1 MAKDFIRIHPL
12 DDVAV
17 ALREI
22 PEGAEV
28 SVDGQLYVARSA
40 IPFGHKMA
48 LRDLRAG
55 ENVRK
60 YGSFIGHVT
69 EDCLAG
75 SWLHSHNLRTNLE
88 GLLEYS
94 YRPLLREKA
103 EVTATPDTFLG
114 YLRPDGRAGTR
125 NEIWIIPTVSCVNTL
140 VQSIAQEADALVRDQ
155 CDGVIALPHNTGC
168 SQMGEDQEM
177 TKRLLA
183 SITRHPNAGGVLLV
197 SLGCENCDF
206 DHLLPFLGDY
216 DHSRIRTMVAQ
227 DVPGDEKAEGVRLVR
242 EIAALLA
249 SDHRKELPISKLVLG
264 LKCGG
269 SDAFSGIT
277 ANPLCGTVAEKLTD
291 LGGTA
296 ILTEVP
302 EMFGAE
308 TFLMERADSVETFRK
323 VVNMINGFKQY
334 YLDHGKPVY
343 DNPSPGNKRGR
354 ITTLEEKSL
363 GCIQKG
369 GHATVTDTLE
379 MGEQCRKAGLNLVTG
394 PGNDSV
400 SITNLLAAGAQI
412 LLFTTGR
419 GNPLGTAVPTLKVA
433 SNRALFERKQAWFD
447 FNAGLVLETGSMEE
461 ASDLLWKQLIRVAS
475 GELRARNEERG
486 YREIMIFKDGVIL

>member
-1 MAKDFIRIHPL
+1 
-12 DDVAV
+12 
-17 ALREI
+17 
-22 PEGAEV
+22 
-28 SVDGQLYVARSA
+28 
-40 IPFGHKMA
+40 
-48 LRDLRAG
+48 
-55 ENVRK
+55 
-60 YGSFIGHVT
+60 
-69 EDCLAG
+69 
-75 SWLHSHNLRTNLE
+75 
-88 GLLEYS
+88 
-94 YRPLLREKA
+94 
-103 EVTATPDTFLG
+103 
-114 YLRPDGRAGTR
+114 
-125 NEIWIIPTVSCVNTL
+125 
-140 VQSIAQEADALVRDQ
+140 
-155 CDGVIALPHNTGC
+155 
-168 SQMGEDQEM
+168 
-177 TKRLLA
+177 
-183 SITRHPNAGGVLLV
+183 
-197 SLGCENCDF
+197 
-206 DHLLPFLGDY
+206 
-216 DHSRIRTMVAQ
+216 MVAQ

-249 SDHRKELPISKLVLG
+249 SDHRKELPVSKLVLG

-334 YLDHGKPVY
+334 YLDHGQPVY
-343 DNPSPGNKRGR
+343 DNPSPGNKRGG